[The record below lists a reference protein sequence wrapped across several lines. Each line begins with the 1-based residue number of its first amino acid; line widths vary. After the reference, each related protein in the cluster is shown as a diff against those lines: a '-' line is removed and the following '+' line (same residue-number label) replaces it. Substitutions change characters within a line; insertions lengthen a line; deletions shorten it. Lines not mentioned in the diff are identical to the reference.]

1 MITQAQTPAYK
12 MELALVQSYY
22 KNALPYMENVRTL
35 APTQAKL
42 WAYTLQMIYENLQM
56 KDKKKEIDEIIKGL

>member
-1 MITQAQTPAYK
+1 
-12 MELALVQSYY
+12 ME
-22 KNALPYMENVRTL
+22 KVRTL